1 MTLNKRK
8 DFETERSRELNFLPQ
23 VIHGNI
29 LYDLNRNSSDYQDCG
44 LLLIKQTLN
53 QKANQETW
61 IILTRYNLASIPYRL
76 HKNFKYMISNNTI
89 ETEKRNINVYYEDI
103 ITYLRKQYAIL
114 ELPKNS
120 RKIYK
125 QIIQNE
131 YKHYI
136 KIGQSHWNQ
145 YSPQTP
151 WNELWKN
158 TFYSY
163 NWPENNNILYLLLHF
178 ATRTNDQI
186 YRWTNQKYLK
196 SPNCKLCDKTENIT
210 HLYIDCKRN
219 KKIWKYFQKY
229 YQTLTQKQNTPLQH
243 ILTISSLSLPPKT
256 KKLTLTLTTTILT
269 TYGKQET
276 NYNLTI
282 QSFQPLT

>member
-1 MTLNKRK
+1 
-8 DFETERSRELNFLPQ
+8 
-23 VIHGNI
+23 
-29 LYDLNRNSSDYQDCG
+29 
-44 LLLIKQTLN
+44 
-53 QKANQETW
+53 
-61 IILTRYNLASIPYRL
+61 
-76 HKNFKYMISNNTI
+76 MISNNTI

-103 ITYLRKQYAIL
+103 ITYLRKQNAIL

-120 RKIYK
+120 QKIYK

-210 HLYIDCKRN
+210 HLYIDCNRN
-219 KKIWKYFQKY
+219 KNIWKYY
-229 YQTLTQKQNTPLQH
+229 YQTLHKNKIH
-243 ILTISSLSLPPKT
+243 HHNIS
-256 KKLTLTLTTTILT
+256 
-269 TYGKQET
+269 
-276 NYNLTI
+276 
-282 QSFQPLT
+282 